1 MAGFTLA
8 AISLALAAGGTAVS
22 AVGQYKAGQ
31 QQKKAGKAA
40 ADVSESQAQL
50 ADYNAGVAG
59 LQATDALERG
69 DQAEARFRT
78 QIRGA
83 IGAQRTGFAAGNV
96 DVGFGSAV
104 DVQADAAFL
113 GELDALTIKTNAARE
128 AWGYQV
134 QAFDYR
140 KQAEIDRKGG
150 ANQIA
155 AGNSAATAAKWGVGS
170 TLVGGTASLLQ
181 AKYGFDARR
190 GTK

>member
-1 MAGFTLA
+1 MAGFTLS
-8 AISLALAAGGTAVS
+8 AIALALAAGGTAAS

-31 QQKKAGKAA
+31 NQKKAGAAA
-40 ADVSESQAQL
+40 ADVSESQAQV
-50 ADYNAGVAG
+50 ADYNAHVAD
-59 LQATDALERG
+59 LQATDAIERG

-83 IGAQRTGFAAGNV
+83 IGAQRTGFAAGNI

-134 QAFDYR
+134 QAYDYR
-140 KQAEIDRKGG
+140 QQAKIDRKAG
-150 ANQIA
+150 ANQIL
-155 AGNSAATAAKWGVGS
+155 AGESAADAAKWNVAS
-170 TLVGGTASLLQ
+170 TIVGGTTSLLE
-181 AKYGFDARR
+181 ARYGFNGKGR
-190 GTK
+190 G